1 MKAAS
6 LGDAAFVCSGVTK
19 ERVAKVS
26 LSSTLRSQDFAGL
39 EVDCKTY

>member
-6 LGDAAFVCSGVTK
+6 LGDAAFVFSDATK

>member
-6 LGDAAFVCSGVTK
+6 QKDAAFIFYGVTK
-19 ERVAKVS
+19 EYVAKVS